1 MGYVKRSREAKMTKE
16 VNPPIAN
23 AIEETFRGNN
33 NTVVFEFETRGEAKV
48 MIFLHKTYK
57 KKQSNHSL
65 MDYISNWVPLN
76 HNKVSIFTIC
86 LLISIR

>member
-48 MIFLHKTYK
+48 MIFLHKTFRIE
-57 KKQSNHSL
+57 NETRTIEEAFAL
-65 MDYISNWVPLN
+65 ER
-76 HNKVSIFTIC
+76 NK
-86 LLISIR
+86 